1 MTVDEI
7 LSFGSLNAWTTTTQ
21 VWATNALLFANIV
34 YHELEEAIRNE
45 INEDYFYDYFTT
57 DTVANQTE
65 YVLEP
70 QTSTSNGMNKIISVG
85 IKFNTTDTTYKPVRA
100 YASSGL
106 YNSVEW
112 TVSNQSQWDPF
123 YILKDTSLFIYP
135 APTVAVDDGLRVH
148 VSINLINL
156 LAWGAEST
164 VKIPPN
170 FHYVIALGM
179 KRYIGWMRSLDGL
192 AKHGDRD
199 YEEARQKLLN
209 YLRNRTIV
217 PIDQDVT
224 DLSSLKF

>member
-7 LSFGSLNAWTTTTQ
+7 LAFGSLNAGTTTTQ

-70 QTSTSNGMNKIISVG
+70 QTSTSNGINKIISVG
-85 IKFNTTDTTYKPVRA
+85 IKFTTSDTTYKPVRA
-100 YASSGL
+100 YSSGGL
-106 YNSVEW
+106 YDTVEW
-112 TVSNQSQWDPF
+112 TITNQSQSDPF
-123 YILKDTSLFIYP
+123 YIVKDTSLFIYP
-135 APTVAVDDGLRVH
+135 APTVAIDDGLRVH
-148 VSINLINL
+148 ASINLVNL
-156 LAWGAEST
+156 LAWGAETT

-170 FHYVIALGM
+170 FHYVISLGM

-192 AKHGDRD
+192 AKNGDMA
-199 YEEARQKLLN
+199 YEKAKQDLLN
-209 YLRNRTIV
+209 HLRDRTIT
-217 PIDQDVT
+217 PIDQDSPVLT
-224 DLSSLKF
+224 SIQY

>member
-1 MTVDEI
+1 MTVNEI
-7 LSFGSLNAWTTTTQ
+7 LDFWTLNAGTTTAQ

-70 QTSTSNGMNKIISVG
+70 QTSSTNGINKIISVG
-85 IKFNTTDTTYKPVRA
+85 IKWNTTDTTFKPVRA
-100 YASSGL
+100 YSSSGL
-106 YNSVEW
+106 YDTVEW
-112 TVSNQSQWDPF
+112 TLTNQSQGDPF
-123 YILKDTSLFIYP
+123 YIVKDTSLFIYP

-148 VSINLINL
+148 ASINLVNL
-156 LAWGAEST
+156 LAGWAEST

-170 FHYVIALGM
+170 FHYVISLGM

-199 YEEARQKLLN
+199 YLEARQQLLN

-217 PIDQDVT
+217 PIDQDIT

>member
-1 MTVDEI
+1 MTVNEI
-7 LSFGSLNAWTTTTQ
+7 LDFWTLNAGTTTAQ

-34 YHELEEAIRNE
+34 YHELEESIRNE

-85 IKFNTTDTTYKPVRA
+85 IKFNTTDTTFLPVRA

-106 YNSVEW
+106 YNSDEW
-112 TVSNQSQWDPF
+112 TVTNQSQGDPF
-123 YILKDTSLFIYP
+123 YILKDSSLFIYP
-135 APTVAVDDGLRVH
+135 APTVAVDDWLRVH

-156 LAWGAEST
+156 LAGWAETT

-199 YEEARQKLLN
+199 YLEARQQLLN

-217 PIDQDVT
+217 PIDQDIT